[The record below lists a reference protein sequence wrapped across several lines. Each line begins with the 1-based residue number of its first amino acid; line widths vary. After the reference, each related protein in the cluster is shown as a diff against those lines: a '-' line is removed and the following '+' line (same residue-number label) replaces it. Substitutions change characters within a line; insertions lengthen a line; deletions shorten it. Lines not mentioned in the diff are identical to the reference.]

1 MALITSKNNPYQLVD
16 LTDELLIV
24 PNEYGLIQD
33 LGLFQSQGVIGS
45 NFYVDEH
52 EQYTGLLVDLPRGTK
67 PAAGREDKRRR
78 RWFEIP
84 HFPLIE
90 SIRPSDIARVS
101 SNGDGM
107 ADALSTKRAEKMM
120 FIRRTLA
127 NTLEVARCQML
138 SSGTLYAPNGNVVL
152 NVYSDFGVV
161 RKDIDFAFGTTTTET
176 LNKGEE
182 AIAHTQDNLKN
193 GGAYQGLIAICSPT
207 FFSRLTTHN
216 SVRAAFTMYQSQQE
230 PFRLRLGGSNA
241 QHRRFEY
248 GGVTY
253 IEYRTSAASPLI
265 PDGECRF
272 VPTGTDFFKTYFGSA
287 DKFETVNQMGQ
298 EAYYFE
304 KMAETDDEWTILAET
319 NFANICLNPALMIRG
334 YSSN

>member
-24 PNEYGLIQD
+24 PNQYGLIQD
-33 LGLFQSQGVIGS
+33 LGLFQSKGVIGS

-90 SIRPSDIARVS
+90 AIRPSDIARVS

-127 NTLEVARCQML
+127 HTLEVARCQML

-152 NVYSDFGVV
+152 NVYTEFGVV

-287 DKFETVNQMGQ
+287 DKFGTVNQMGQ

>member
-24 PNEYGLIQD
+24 PNQYGLIQD
-33 LGLFQSQGVIGS
+33 LGLFQSKGVIGS

-127 NTLEVARCQML
+127 HTLEVARCQML

-241 QHRRFEY
+241 ENRRFEY

-287 DKFETVNQMGQ
+287 DKFGTVNQMGQ

>member
-24 PNEYGLIQD
+24 PNQYGLIQD
-33 LGLFQSQGVIGS
+33 LGLFQSKGVIGS

-90 SIRPSDIARVS
+90 AIRPSDIARVS

-127 NTLEVARCQML
+127 HTLEVARCQML
-138 SSGTLYAPNGNVVL
+138 SNGTLYAPNGNVVL

-287 DKFETVNQMGQ
+287 DKFGTVNQMGQ

>member
-24 PNEYGLIQD
+24 PNQYGLIQD
-33 LGLFQSQGVIGS
+33 LGLFQSKGVIGS

-90 SIRPSDIARVS
+90 AIRPSDIARVS

-127 NTLEVARCQML
+127 HTLEVARCQML

-287 DKFETVNQMGQ
+287 DKFGTVNQMGQ

>member
-1 MALITSKNNPYQLVD
+1 MALITSVNDPYKLVD
-16 LTDELLIV
+16 LTSELLII
-24 PNEYGLIQD
+24 PNTYGLVQE
-33 LGLFQSQGVIGS
+33 LGIFQSSGVIGS
-45 NFYVDEH
+45 SFYVDEH
-52 EQYTGLLVDLPRGTK
+52 ELYTGLLVDLPRGTK

-78 RWFEIP
+78 RHFEIP
-84 HFPLIE
+84 HYPMMQ

-101 SNGDGM
+101 SAADGM
-107 ADALSTKRAEKMM
+107 ADALSVKRAEKMM

-127 NTLEVARCQML
+127 NTLEAARCQML
-138 SSGTLYAPNGNVVL
+138 RDGTLYAPNGNVVL

-161 RKDIDFAFGTTTTET
+161 RKEIDFAFGTTTTET
-176 LNKGEE
+176 LHKGEE
-182 AIAHTQDNLKN
+182 AIAHSQDNLKN
-193 GGAYQGLIAICSPT
+193 GGVYQGLIAICSPT
-207 FFSRLTTHN
+207 FFSRLTTHQ
-216 SVRAAFTMYQSQQE
+216 SVRSAYTLYQSTQE
-230 PFRLRLGGSNA
+230 PFRQRLGGSNA
-241 QHRRFEY
+241 MHRRFEY

-272 VPTGTDFFKTYFGSA
+272 IPTGTDFFKTYYGSA
-287 DKFETVNQMGQ
+287 DTFAAVNQVGQ

-304 KMAETDDEWTILAET
+304 KMADTDDEWTIIAET

>member
-24 PNEYGLIQD
+24 PNQYGLIQD
-33 LGLFQSQGVIGS
+33 LGLFQSKGVIGS

-127 NTLEVARCQML
+127 HTLEVARCQML

-287 DKFETVNQMGQ
+287 DKFGTVNQMGQ

>member
-1 MALITSKNNPYQLVD
+1 MALITSKNSPYQLVD

-33 LGLFQSQGVIGS
+33 LGLFQSKGVIGS

-90 SIRPSDIARVS
+90 AIRPSDIARVS

-127 NTLEVARCQML
+127 HTLEVARCQML

-287 DKFETVNQMGQ
+287 DKFGTVNQMGQ